1 MTARELIE
9 KQLDETG
16 FQFNACLSEL
26 AEENFEAQP
35 IDVLMSLKE
44 TVEHCMEALQ
54 AVITGVAGGKHSW
67 GTYQAPALPMPQL
80 IESFNTLRGQAI
92 EAGLSVF
99 DEDAHWLND
108 YLILHET
115 YHVGQMAAVRH
126 AIGDGWT
133 SYAIYR

>member
-16 FQFNACLSEL
+16 FQFNACLKDL
-26 AEENFEAQP
+26 TEETFEAKP
-35 IDVLMSLKE
+35 VAVLMSCKE
-44 TVEHCMEALQ
+44 TVEHSMEALQ
-54 AVITGVAGGKHSW
+54 AVITGVAGGTHSW
-67 GTYQAPALPMPQL
+67 GTYQAPALPMTQL
-80 IESFNTLRGQAI
+80 IETFNSLRGLAI

-99 DEDAHWLND
+99 DDDAHWLND
-108 YLILHET
+108 YLVLHEV

-126 AIGDGWT
+126 ALGDGWD

>member
-16 FQFNACLSEL
+16 FQFNACLKDL
-26 AEENFEAQP
+26 TEENFEAKP
-35 IDVLMSLKE
+35 VEVLMSCKE

-67 GTYQAPALPMPQL
+67 GTYQAPVLPKAEL
-80 IESFNTLRGQAI
+80 IESFNALRGQAI
-92 EAGLSVF
+92 ESGLSVF
-99 DEDAHWLND
+99 EDDAHWLND

-126 AIGDGWT
+126 ALGDGWD